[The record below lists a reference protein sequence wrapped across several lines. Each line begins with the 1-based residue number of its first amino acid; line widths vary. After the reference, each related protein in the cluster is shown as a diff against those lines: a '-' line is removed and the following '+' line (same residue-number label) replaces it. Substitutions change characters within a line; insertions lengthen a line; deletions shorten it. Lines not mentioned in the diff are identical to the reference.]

1 LASDRPACVV
11 AVRAFA
17 KINLTL
23 KVLANRDDGYHEV
36 RTVLQAVDLH
46 DALTFRVAPGPFRIE
61 TRDPTCPTDRT
72 NLVWRAAAHLWR
84 AIGRSGPLRNVCVQ
98 IDKGIP
104 AQAGLGGGSSDAAA
118 TLKGLAVLWRVK
130 PGAANL
136 PAIAAKVG
144 ADVPFF
150 FEGGTALGLGRGD
163 IVVPLLDWSRSW
175 IVLVV
180 PEFGVSTKDAYFWFD
195 RDLRSRPRP
204 RPLAQ
209 SSDWHP
215 ASPKGWTPPV
225 QELRNDLQDP
235 VVRRHAALGSVLS
248 ALRRS
253 GAAHAA
259 MSGSGS
265 GVFGL
270 FARRDK
276 ARSAAAL
283 LARAGHRTLLT
294 KTLTRAEYR
303 ARAAASLVPVTHA
316 RSTDGR
322 SRRAANLPHD
332 RAIV

>member
-1 LASDRPACVV
+1 LASDRHASVV

-23 KVLANRDDGYHEV
+23 KVFANRADGYHEV
-36 RTVLQAVDLH
+36 RTVLQTLDLH
-46 DALTFRVAPGPFRIE
+46 DRLTFRAAPGPFRIE
-61 TRDPTCPTDRT
+61 TRDPACPTDRT

-98 IDKGIP
+98 IDKRIP

-118 TLKGLAVLWRVK
+118 TLRGLAVLWRVK

-136 PAIAAKVG
+136 SGIGAKVG

-163 IVVPLLDWSRSW
+163 IVFPLLDWTRSW
-175 IVLVV
+175 VVLVV
-180 PEFGVSTKDAYFWFD
+180 PEFGVSTRDAYSWFD
-195 RDLRSRPRP
+195 HDLRSRA
-204 RPLAQ
+204 RPLLAH
-209 SSDWHP
+209 SSDWQP
-215 ASPKGWTPPV
+215 ASPKGWTPPAE
-225 QELRNDLQDP
+225 ELRNDLQDP
-235 VVRRHAALGSVLS
+235 VVRRHAALGRVLS
-248 ALRRS
+248 TLGRA

-265 GVFGL
+265 VVFGL
-270 FARRDK
+270 FPRRDR

-283 LARAGHRTLLT
+283 LARGGHRTLLT

-303 ARAAASLVPVTHA
+303 TRAAASLVPVTAA